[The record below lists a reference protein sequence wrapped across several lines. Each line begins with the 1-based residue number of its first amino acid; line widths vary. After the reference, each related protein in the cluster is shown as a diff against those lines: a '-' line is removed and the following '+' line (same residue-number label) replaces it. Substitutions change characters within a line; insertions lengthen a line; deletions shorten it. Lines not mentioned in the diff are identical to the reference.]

1 MDEKND
7 RHLIAACIKKD
18 LVAWSG
24 LVKKYSGLVYVSIEN
39 RLKKYGLD
47 VSSHDIEDIRQNI
60 FSNIWKNGKLSNIT
74 NRDDISYWIAVLSG
88 NAAMEHF
95 RSSQTR
101 QLRNTIPLY
110 HKIDEEGLNEIFPSG
125 IPGPNDE
132 LARAE
137 MEERIDLAIESLDGH
152 EKLMIKLHLVHDKK
166 YHEIAEFLS
175 VPKGTVS
182 SYIKRAKE
190 KLKEALRGVRYDRLE
205 TGDEGAP

>member
-7 RHLIAACIKKD
+7 RCLIEACIKKD
-18 LVAWSG
+18 LVAWSS
-24 LVKKYSGLVYVSIEN
+24 LVKKYSGLIYVSIGN

-47 VSSHDIEDIRQNI
+47 ASTHDIEDIRQNI
-60 FSNIWKNGKLSNIT
+60 FSDIWKNDKLSHIT
-74 NRDDISYWIAVLSG
+74 NRDDISYWIAILAG

-95 RSSQTR
+95 RSRGAR
-101 QLRNTIPLY
+101 QLQNTVPLS
-110 HKIDEEGLNEIFPSG
+110 HKIGEEELNEIFPSD

-137 MEERIDLAIESLDGH
+137 TEERIDEAIESLPAR
-152 EKLMIKLHLVHDKK
+152 EKIMIRLYLIHDKK
-166 YHEIAEFLS
+166 YHEIAEFLG

-190 KLKEALRGVRYDRLE
+190 KLKEVLKDN
-205 TGDEGAP
+205 

>member
-7 RHLIAACIKKD
+7 RYLIEACLKKD
-18 LVAWSG
+18 LAAWSG

-47 VSSHDIEDIRQNI
+47 ASSHDIEDIRQNI
-60 FSNIWKNGKLSNIT
+60 FSDIWKNGKLSHIT
-74 NRDDISYWIAVLSG
+74 NRDDISYWIAILSG
-88 NAAMEHF
+88 NAAVEHF
-95 RSSQTR
+95 RSREAR
-101 QLRNTIPLY
+101 QLQNTVPLS
-110 HKIDEEGLNEIFPSG
+110 HKIDEKELNEIFPSN

-137 MEERIDLAIESLDGH
+137 TEERICEAIESLTGR
-152 EKLMIKLHLVHDKK
+152 EKIMIKLHLIHDKK
-166 YHEIAEFLS
+166 YHEIAEFLG

-190 KLKEALRGVRYDRLE
+190 KLKKTLKDN
-205 TGDEGAP
+205 